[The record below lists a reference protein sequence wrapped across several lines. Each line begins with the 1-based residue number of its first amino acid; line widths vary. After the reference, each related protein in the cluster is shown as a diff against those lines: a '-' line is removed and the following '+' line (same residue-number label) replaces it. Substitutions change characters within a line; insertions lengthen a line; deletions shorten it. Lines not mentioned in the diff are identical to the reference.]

1 MLCMIPN
8 TFKEVNIVEER
19 NEQVVEEV
27 KEAQVEEAV
36 TPENSEETVEEKVR
50 LLFTRKSR

>member
-1 MLCMIPN
+1 M
-8 TFKEVNIVEER
+8 EER

-27 KEAQVEEAV
+27 KEAQVKEAV

>member
-1 MLCMIPN
+1 M
-8 TFKEVNIVEER
+8 EER

-36 TPENSEETVEEKVR
+36 TPENSEKTVEEKVR
-50 LLFTRKSR
+50 LLFYKKK

>member
-1 MLCMIPN
+1 M
-8 TFKEVNIVEER
+8 EER

-50 LLFTRKSR
+50 SFTRKSR

>member
-1 MLCMIPN
+1 M
-8 TFKEVNIVEER
+8 NIVEER

-27 KEAQVEEAV
+27 KEAQVEEAQVEEAV

-50 LLFTRKSR
+50 LLFYKKSR

>member
-1 MLCMIPN
+1 M
-8 TFKEVNIVEER
+8 EER

-36 TPENSEETVEEKVR
+36 TTENGEEAVEEKVK
-50 LLFTRKSR
+50 LLFYKRK

>member
-1 MLCMIPN
+1 M
-8 TFKEVNIVEER
+8 EER

-36 TPENSEETVEEKVR
+36 TPENSEETVEEK
-50 LLFTRKSR
+50 K

>member
-27 KEAQVEEAV
+27 KKRKLKKLSHQK
-36 TPENSEETVEEKVR
+36 TVKK
-50 LLFTRKSR
+50 L

>member
-1 MLCMIPN
+1 M
-8 TFKEVNIVEER
+8 EER

-36 TPENSEETVEEKVR
+36 TPENSEETVEEKWGCS
-50 LLFTRKSR
+50 LQEKK

>member
-8 TFKEVNIVEER
+8 TFKEVKIVEER

-27 KEAQVEEAV
+27 KEEVKEAQVEEAV
-36 TPENSEETVEEKVR
+36 TSED
-50 LLFTRKSR
+50 SRRIC

>member
-8 TFKEVNIVEER
+8 TTKEVNIVEER

-50 LLFTRKSR
+50 LLFYKKK

>member
-27 KEAQVEEAV
+27 KAQVEEAV

>member
-19 NEQVVEEV
+19 NEQVVEE
-27 KEAQVEEAV
+27 EAQVEEAV

-50 LLFTRKSR
+50 SLFYKKK

>member
-1 MLCMIPN
+1 M
-8 TFKEVNIVEER
+8 EER

-50 LLFTRKSR
+50 SLFYKKSR

>member
-1 MLCMIPN
+1 M
-8 TFKEVNIVEER
+8 EER

-36 TPENSEETVEEKVR
+36 TTDNSEEAVEEKVK
-50 LLFTRKSR
+50 LLFYKKQ

>member
-8 TFKEVNIVEER
+8 TFKEVKIVEER

-27 KEAQVEEAV
+27 KEEVKKHKLKK
-36 TPENSEETVEEKVR
+36 P
-50 LLFTRKSR
+50 

>member
-1 MLCMIPN
+1 M
-8 TFKEVNIVEER
+8 EER

-36 TPENSEETVEEKVR
+36 TTENSEGTVEEKVR
-50 LLFTRKSR
+50 LLFYKKK

>member
-1 MLCMIPN
+1 M
-8 TFKEVNIVEER
+8 EER

-36 TPENSEETVEEKVR
+36 TPENSAETVEEKSEICS
-50 LLFTRKSR
+50 FTRKSR